1 MQGEGIH
8 WRKEGAAWG
17 YYVGECR
24 IAVVARTESVWE
36 GRSTVPGID
45 LPCYASP
52 NVIEVLTRIERWLDI
67 HRRLVVR
74 VLLSGGAGLCPQRHS
89 EP

>member
-8 WRKEGAAWG
+8 WRKEGVAWG

-24 IAVVARTESVWE
+24 IAVVSRKESAWKC
-36 GRSTVPGID
+36 RSTVPGID
-45 LPCYASP
+45 LPSFTSA
-52 NVIEVLTRIERWLDI
+52 NAIEVLTRVEQWLDT

-74 VLLSGGAGLCPQRHS
+74 ALLSGGAGLCPEEHS
-89 EP
+89 

>member
-24 IAVVARTESVWE
+24 IAVVARAESVWE
-36 GRSTVPGID
+36 CSSTVPGIE
-45 LPCYASP
+45 LPSFASS
-52 NVIEVLTRIERWLDI
+52 NAIEVLTRVEHWLDC

-74 VLLSGGAGLCPQRHS
+74 VLLSAGAGLCPQKHS
-89 EP
+89 